1 MHGEFNAHFQQNTN
15 HLLVFSLH
23 GTSWMGVNANVL
35 IHDGGNYKSI
45 IRKSLFFK
53 HIRWTKLLFFGQ
65 TNTHYFTYI

>member
-35 IHDGGNYKSI
+35 IHDGGDNKSI
-45 IRKSLFFK
+45 IRKSLYFK
-53 HIRWTKLLFFGQ
+53 HIFVDNYDKR
-65 TNTHYFTYI
+65 NIS